1 MDFKSFI
8 TNSNRITKVL
18 LILSYLRVVTIVYN
32 SIYIIPVTLLF
43 IFLLF
48 LAYKN
53 KIKYQTLFNTFLALF
68 IIILTVYIFYLN

>member
-43 IFLLF
+43 TFLIFLS
-48 LAYKN
+48 YKN
-53 KIKYQTLFNTFLALF
+53 RIKYQTLFNTVLALF